1 MFLMTIFFHVL
12 RIRMLDKII
21 SHVPENIGRPLKDC
35 TLKSFGEIKNT
46 LVGINNR
53 FDDTEEWVSKLE
65 DRIVEITQAEQKK
78 H

>member
-46 LVGINNR
+46 LVIGSNPSL
-53 FDDTEEWVSKLE
+53 T
-65 DRIVEITQAEQKK
+65 
-78 H
+78 